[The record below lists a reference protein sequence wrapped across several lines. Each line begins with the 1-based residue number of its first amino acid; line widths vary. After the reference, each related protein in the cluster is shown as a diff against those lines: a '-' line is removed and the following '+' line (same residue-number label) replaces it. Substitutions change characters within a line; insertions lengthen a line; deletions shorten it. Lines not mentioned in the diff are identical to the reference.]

1 MSLKDRLA
9 RVERG
14 STAQRVV
21 RTSSA
26 PARHDLRLFLV
37 AGEHSGDALGGRLMA
52 AINTICKGRVHYLGV
67 GGETMEHAGLASQ
80 FPLSDVA
87 VMGPLSILPRLP
99 RIISRVHR
107 TVDAAIAAEPDAV
120 VIIDAPEF
128 THPIAK
134 RIRRRAPQIPIIDYV
149 SPSVW
154 AWRPGRARRMRRYV
168 DHVLALLPFEPA
180 AHERL
185 GGPPCTYVGHPLI
198 ERLGWLRD
206 LDTAPLVKRLRLD
219 PKRLVLVVLPGSRS
233 SEVGRLMEP
242 FGKAVEL
249 LYERG
254 VRPHVIIPVVPHVRA
269 RVEADLHSWVTK
281 PHLVEGEEDKFRA
294 FKLAHAALAASG
306 TVTLELALAG
316 TPMVVAYRV
325 DAVAAQMRFL
335 LKTPSI
341 VLANLVLNE
350 NAFPEFIQE
359 QCTPEILSAAIE
371 LLLRDTPE
379 RRAQAAALARISE
392 RMALA
397 SGTPSEAAADVVL
410 HYAERGRLAPA

>member
-1 MSLKDRLA
+1 
-9 RVERG
+9 VERG
-14 STAQRVV
+14 PTVQR
-21 RTSSA
+21 
-26 PARHDLRLFLV
+26 PARASGAPSRQDLRLFLV

-67 GGETMEHAGLASQ
+67 GGEDMERAGLASQ

-87 VMGPLSILPRLP
+87 VMGPMSILPRLP
-99 RIISRVHR
+99 RIISRVLR

-134 RIRRRAPQIPIIDYV
+134 RIRKRAPNIPIIDYV

-154 AWRPGRARRMRRYV
+154 AWRPGRARKMRRYV
-168 DHVLALLPFEPA
+168 DQVLALLPFEPA

-206 LDTAPLVKRLRLD
+206 LDPAPLAKRLKLD
-219 PKRLVLVVLPGSRS
+219 PKRLVLVVLPGSRT

-242 FGKAVEL
+242 FGKAVGL

-254 VRPHVIIPVVPHVRA
+254 IRPQVIIPVVPHA
-269 RVEADLHSWVTK
+269 RDRIEAGLRSWVTK
-281 PHLVEGEEDKFRA
+281 PDLVEGEEDKFRA

-316 TPMVVAYRV
+316 TPMVVAYSV
-325 DAVAAQMRFL
+325 DAIAAQLRFL
-335 LKTPSI
+335 LKVPSI
-341 VLANLVLNE
+341 VLANLVLDE
-350 NAFPEFIQE
+350 SAFPEFIQE
-359 QCTPEILSAAIE
+359 QCTPENLSAALA
-371 LLLRDTPE
+371 LLLKDTPE
-379 RRAQAAALARISE
+379 RRAQAAALARIPE

-410 HYAERGRLAPA
+410 YYAERGRQTPA